1 MTTTYDLSEGFM
13 TDIAKLMNECVK
25 ENTDGCSLEFDINGK
40 TLLVEFNF
48 KVKQFY
54 ETKNIIYFNFNM
66 QRFIINSAHFSHY

>member
-1 MTTTYDLSEGFM
+1 MMEYDFSEGFM

-48 KVKQFY
+48 KVK
-54 ETKNIIYFNFNM
+54 
-66 QRFIINSAHFSHY
+66 